1 MAEKQSLKA
10 GKIAP
15 KVGAKKQENVEK
27 HKAEG
32 MHKHEVA
39 HKEIPA
45 KKKEEGKIDA
55 AKIEEKKEAQKKP
68 KKPSHKKNVDGKSK
82 TAEMKKAEKTR
93 DKMKGKTHPIFR
105 GRFGKK
111 QFRKKSIKKWQKWR
125 YPRGIDIF
133 FRREDGSVPRIGY
146 RVPKEFRDFHPSGMM
161 EKKVENLAEL
171 QSAGKNVVVRI
182 GGTVG
187 AKKRK
192 EIIRKAKEIGVK
204 ILN

>member
-1 MAEKQSLKA
+1 MKKA
-10 GKIAP
+10 GKIRERM
-15 KVGAKKQENVEK
+15 KRKK
-27 HKAEG
+27 
-32 MHKHEVA
+32 
-39 HKEIPA
+39 
-45 KKKEEGKIDA
+45 
-55 AKIEEKKEAQKKP
+55 
-68 KKPSHKKNVDGKSK
+68 
-82 TAEMKKAEKTR
+82 
-93 DKMKGKTHPIFR
+93 HPVFR

-111 QFRKKSIKKWQKWR
+111 QFRRKSNKKWQKWR